1 MGNRDA
7 EIVEE
12 ISTLKK
18 KRNAVILVHNY
29 QLGEVQDIAD
39 FVGDSLE
46 LSQSAAKTNADVI
59 VFCGVHFMAETAS
72 ILCPDKV
79 VLLPDMNAG
88 CPMANMITAERL
100 RAKRKEN
107 PQAVVVCYI
116 NSSAEVKAESDICC
130 TSANAVEIVESL
142 SGREILFVPDQY
154 LGHYVSAR
162 TGRKMILWPGFC
174 PTHVRI
180 KPERIRELRQEYPQ
194 AKVVVHPECTPE
206 VIALAD
212 EVAST
217 SGMCRY
223 ARRDDVT
230 EMVVGTEVGIVHRL
244 RKENPGKSFIPV
256 SEQAICPNMKL
267 ITLEKVLWS
276 MEKMS
281 PEVKVPEKI
290 RLKAI
295 AAVDKMLEGKAK
307 TKDQKPK

>member
-1 MGNRDA
+1 MGNRD
-7 EIVEE
+7 VEMVE
-12 ISTLKK
+12 RISALKK
-18 KRNAVILVHNY
+18 KRNAIILVHNY

-46 LSQSAAKTNADVI
+46 LSQKAARTRADVI

-79 VLLPDMNAG
+79 VLLPDINAG

-100 RAKRKEN
+100 RARKKEH

-130 TSANAVEIVESL
+130 TSANAVEVVESV
-142 SGREILFVPDQY
+142 SAPEILFIPDQY

-180 KPERIRELRQEYPQ
+180 KPEMIEELRREYPQ

-206 VIALAD
+206 VTALAD

-217 SGMCRY
+217 GGMCRY
-223 ARRDDVT
+223 ARRDDVR
-230 EMVVGTEVGIVHRL
+230 EMIVGTEVGIIHRL
-244 RKENPGKSFIPV
+244 RKENPGKRFIPV

-267 ITLEKVLWS
+267 TTLEKVLWCL
-276 MEKMS
+276 EEMS
-281 PEVKVPEKI
+281 PEVKVPEEI
-290 RLKAI
+290 RLKAV
-295 AAVDKMLEGKAK
+295 AAVDRMLRVG
-307 TKDQKPK
+307 QG